1 MTEHQQQQTL
11 NVWLEWKIAATPPPH
26 LNSQQQRLSEAN
38 QIIDRLV
45 GCDWRTDMQFLAA
58 RSLWMMFLLLR
69 YSIPCEMSNMNRTSV
84 CRDRS

>member
-1 MTEHQQQQTL
+1 
-11 NVWLEWKIAATPPPH
+11 
-26 LNSQQQRLSEAN
+26 
-38 QIIDRLV
+38 
-45 GCDWRTDMQFLAA
+45 MQFLAA